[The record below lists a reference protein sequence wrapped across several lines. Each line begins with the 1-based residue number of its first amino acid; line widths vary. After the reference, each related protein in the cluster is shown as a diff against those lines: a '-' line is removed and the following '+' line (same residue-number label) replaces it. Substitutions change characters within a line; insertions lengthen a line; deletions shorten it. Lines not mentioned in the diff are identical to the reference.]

1 MVIYM
6 VLRSAF
12 HAPRVGVGGG
22 VGSASGPIRDFV
34 LAARSNAHEEVLKLG
49 CLIFRIN
56 FVDVMSRLIG
66 VSDGVGVVLSDLK
79 IFLVVV

>member
-1 MVIYM
+1 M

-22 VGSASGPIRDFV
+22 VGSASGPIRDLV
-34 LAARSNAHEEVLKLG
+34 LAASSNAHEEVLKFG

-56 FVDVMSRLIG
+56 FVDMMSRLIG
-66 VSDGVGVVLSDLK
+66 LSNGVGVVLSDLQ
-79 IFLVVV
+79 IFLVAA

>member
-1 MVIYM
+1 M

-34 LAARSNAHEEVLKLG
+34 LAAGSNAHEEVLKFS

-56 FVDVMSRLIG
+56 VVDMMSRLIG
-66 VSDGVGVVLSDLK
+66 LSNSVRVMLSDLQ
-79 IFLVVV
+79 IFLVAA